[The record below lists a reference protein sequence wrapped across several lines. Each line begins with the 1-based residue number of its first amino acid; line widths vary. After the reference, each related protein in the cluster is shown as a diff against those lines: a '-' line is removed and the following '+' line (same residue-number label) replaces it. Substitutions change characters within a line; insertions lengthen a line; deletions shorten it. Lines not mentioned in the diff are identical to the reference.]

1 MLQFLRARML
11 ETDNLTALGVDAR
24 HDVFDGPIFAGSIH
38 GLKNQEQRIAIVRVK
53 QILALAQRLNVRT
66 KNIHIMLV

>member
-11 ETDNLTALGVDAR
+11 ETDNLTALRINAR

-38 GLKNQEQRIAIVRVK
+38 GLKYEQ
-53 QILALAQRLNVRT
+53 
-66 KNIHIMLV
+66 